1 MFKVRQAD
9 LVTFLLPCCST
20 EQDYHASYVEPWTP
34 KKWSLSHFEVER
46 IRFFQEWWIK
56 YYDYGVKTQMT
67 IKAGSILV
75 KMRQDEEAVLQAELE
90 IEKRAKL
97 SARANAA
104 KAKTAKK
111 IEDAVKKETK
121 RLAEENFRIH
131 LEKDQLVKRLRG
143 GDVGDADDDCGDITT
158 NTPKRV
164 SSSRAPSNQ
173 TSNMKANSPTKPT
186 VVEDQRVD
194 ALATEISNLK
204 DIVVSILNATTASVQ
219 VYILCSLS
227 LSALTISLSFT
238 GDYPLFHSCHWPN
251 QEGQR

>member
-9 LVTFLLPCCST
+9 LVTFLLPCCTT
-20 EQDYHASYVEPWTP
+20 EQDCHASYVEPWMP

-46 IRFFQEWWIK
+46 VRFFQEWWIK
-56 YYDYGVKTQMT
+56 YYDYGLKTQMT

-121 RLAEENFRIH
+121 RLAEENSRIH

-143 GDVGDADDDCGDITT
+143 GDVGDADDDFGDITT

-164 SSSRAPSNQ
+164 LSSRPPQ
-173 TSNMKANSPTKPT
+173 IKLP
-186 VVEDQRVD
+186 
-194 ALATEISNLK
+194 I
-204 DIVVSILNATTASVQ
+204 
-219 VYILCSLS
+219 
-227 LSALTISLSFT
+227 
-238 GDYPLFHSCHWPN
+238 
-251 QEGQR
+251 